1 MSKDAKGHGSESR
14 GGVSSPA
21 VKANIKK
28 AVQLAHT
35 LGPDHPSVGAA
46 LHDAIMAT
54 RPPGGFYKI
63 GGSGGQPVESNAHA
77 AATLAGGGDKSA
89 PVDTHPAMSGKAGPL
104 PNDIGWKSRVKVNAA
119 AGRGPHPNDI
129 SQNAWKSRVKVSIN
143 AAAGKGK

>member
-1 MSKDAKGHGSESR
+1 
-14 GGVSSPA
+14 
-21 VKANIKK
+21 
-28 AVQLAHT
+28 L
-35 LGPDHPSVGAA
+35 VG
-46 LHDAIMAT
+46 
-54 RPPGGFYKI
+54 
-63 GGSGGQPVESNAHA
+63 GGQPVVSDAHA